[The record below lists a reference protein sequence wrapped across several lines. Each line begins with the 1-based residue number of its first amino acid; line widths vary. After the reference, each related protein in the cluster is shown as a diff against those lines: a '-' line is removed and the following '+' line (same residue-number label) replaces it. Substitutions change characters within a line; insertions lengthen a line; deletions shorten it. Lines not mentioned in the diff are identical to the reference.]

1 MDEADDE
8 LRTLKVGF
16 TASGEEQF
24 RKLVAEKLRGFKRDV
39 DHTLVE
45 VLATSL
51 WLEFVENASPDNLV
65 DVILVFQ
72 YDCAVHKP

>member
-39 DHTLVE
+39 DHTLV
-45 VLATSL
+45 VRFPSVIPYSLASGL
-51 WLEFVENASPDNLV
+51 SG
-65 DVILVFQ
+65 
-72 YDCAVHKP
+72 